1 ATASAAWAARGPAA
15 PSRAAALHTPPR
27 PSMAFHGN
35 MQVALAEAR
44 SLVESGS
51 RVAFFAASAGEIERL
66 ADIFHEYGIAYQ
78 LGIDQSDGTPPYL
91 AARAF
96 LAGSVASRSLIRGGD
111 EAGA

>member
-1 ATASAAWAARGPAA
+1 MAVSPLSASPTTVAAA
-15 PSRAAALHTPPR
+15 PSPASPSPATALHIPIR
-27 PSMAFHGN
+27 PYTAFHGN

-91 AARAF
+91 AERA
-96 LAGSVASRSLIRGGD
+96 
-111 EAGA
+111 